1 MKLIHLTT
9 SILTLGLLAGCS
21 GADTAADK
29 AVKAASETA
38 SVAKGAVKQAAN
50 KPGRGEA
57 PRLSSGKTSAPG
69 VDVSGLP
76 SGTYKSE
83 AGHAYI
89 SFSYDHR
96 GFSRPI
102 LRWGSFD
109 AVVNLDSQAPANST
123 VTAEID
129 VASIDSGV
137 EIFDKHL
144 VGADWFDAANHPKIT
159 FSSTEV
165 NQITTGRGTLTGDL
179 TIKGVTQPVVLTTK
193 LNKIGQNFRSKK
205 DMFGISATAHV
216 KRADFGIDK
225 HISTAPDIA
234 IKLEIEFQ
242 KEE

>member
-1 MKLIHLTT
+1 MKFTYFTASVLAM
-9 SILTLGLLAGCS
+9 GLLAGCS
-21 GADTAADK
+21 GADAAAEKTA
-29 AVKAASETA
+29 KAAVDSATA
-38 SVAKGAVKQAAN
+38 AKGAIKHAAN
-50 KPGRGEA
+50 KPGRPDG
-57 PRLSSGKTSAPG
+57 PKLSGKTSAPG
-69 VDVSGLP
+69 VDISGLP

-89 SFSYDHR
+89 AFSYDHQ
-96 GFSRPI
+96 GYSRPI

-109 AVVNLDSQAPANST
+109 AVVNLDSEAPENST
-123 VTAEID
+123 VTAQID

-165 NQITTGRGTLTGDL
+165 DQIATGRGTLKGDL
-179 TIKGVTQPVVLTTK
+179 TIKGVTKPVVLTTK
-193 LNKIGQNFRSKK
+193 LNKIGKNFRSKK

-225 HISTAPDIA
+225 HISTAADIA
-234 IKLEIEFQ
+234 VKLEIEFQ
-242 KEE
+242 KEN